1 MISSENRAE
10 NEEVREHILACLSPS
25 PTSKHVLEE
34 AADLSRVRHA
44 DFTVLYVKIPGV
56 NRLSGEDTI
65 RLREN
70 MDLAERLGGRIVELE
85 GTDVPYEIARY
96 ARVSG
101 VTRIVIGQSPVYGRR
116 LFSRTLTDRL
126 LSYAPEADIYII
138 PDRNAQPI
146 NSHRIRS
153 EIRFSLLDILKCTG
167 VFVLCIILG
176 EVFRRMQFSEA
187 NIIMVFILGTVVN
200 SVITDYRVYGLI
212 SAMVGVILFNYLFT
226 EPRFTLF
233 VYETGYQSTFAIM
246 FLVAFITGSLA
257 ERLRR
262 NARESGDIA
271 YRTQILLD
279 TNVMLE
285 KIRGEEEILGAALQQ
300 LEKLLERKI
309 VFTRDIYNGTRREY
323 EYTVIRSGSREI
335 GSIGVDILGSDLTS
349 QQRNLLQSVIGECSL
364 ALENDSN
371 RKAREEAELQARSEK
386 LRTSLLR
393 TISHDL
399 RTPLTSISGHAE
411 NLLANESGISPD
423 QRAALYQDISDESR
437 WLIDLVEN
445 LLSISRIENGR
456 MQIQIGTEE
465 VSAILEES
473 SEHFCRE
480 AKDHVLK
487 IEPPEDIILVR
498 ADARLIMQVLINL
511 VNNAVKYT
519 QKGSEIVIAARREG
533 AKAVF
538 TVSDNGPGIPEGEK
552 EKIFDMFYSIRNTG
566 GDTVRSTGL
575 GLSLCRSIVEA
586 HGGEITVRD
595 NVPTGAVFE
604 FTLEAVEVEIHE

>member
-1 MISSENRAE
+1 
-10 NEEVREHILACLSPS
+10 
-25 PTSKHVLEE
+25 
-34 AADLSRVRHA
+34 
-44 DFTVLYVKIPGV
+44 
-56 NRLSGEDTI
+56 
-65 RLREN
+65 
-70 MDLAERLGGRIVELE
+70 
-85 GTDVPYEIARY
+85 
-96 ARVSG
+96 
-101 VTRIVIGQSPVYGRR
+101 IGQSPVYGRR

-138 PDRNAQPI
+138 PDRNAQPRS
-146 NSHRIRS
+146 SHRISS
-153 EIRFSLLDILKCTG
+153 EIRFSLIDILKCTG
-167 VFVLCIILG
+167 VFVLCIILS
-176 EVFRRMQFSEA
+176 EIFRRMQFSEA

-200 SVITDYRVYGLI
+200 SVITDYRIYGLI

-309 VFTRDIYNGTRREY
+309 VFTRDIINGTRREY
-323 EYTVIRSGSREI
+323 EYTVLRSGSREI

-423 QRAALYQDISDESR
+423 QRMALYQDISDEAR

-456 MQIQIGTEE
+456 MQIQLGTEE

-473 SEHFCRE
+473 SLHFCRQVE
-480 AKDHVLK
+480 EHEVK
-487 IEPPEDIILVR
+487 IEPSEDIILVR

-519 QKGSEIVIAARREG
+519 QKGSEIRIAARRASG
-533 AKAVF
+533 KAVLS
-538 TVSDNGPGIPEGEK
+538 VSDNGPGIPDDEK

-595 NVPTGAVFE
+595 NYPCGAVFE
-604 FTLEAVEVEIHE
+604 FTLPTVEVQINE